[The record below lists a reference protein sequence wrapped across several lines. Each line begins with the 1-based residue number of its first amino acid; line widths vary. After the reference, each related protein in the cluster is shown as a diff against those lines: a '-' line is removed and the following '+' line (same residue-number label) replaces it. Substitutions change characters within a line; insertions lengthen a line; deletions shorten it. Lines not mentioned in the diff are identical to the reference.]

1 MFSYFINHYMFD
13 WSEKGKDRKRAGEGG
28 YNLPWMERKEGE
40 IGCELKMSNKHLSK
54 LLSIIIIFFLL
65 QIIISYIVQVQMVI
79 LLKSIIYFLSLF
91 LSTKQRRAMFIFYHS
106 TFLFLQLN
114 THQEKYKY
122 FLSNNMITTSSSNT
136 HEYKL

>member
-1 MFSYFINHYMFD
+1 
-13 WSEKGKDRKRAGEGG
+13 
-28 YNLPWMERKEGE
+28 
-40 IGCELKMSNKHLSK
+40 
-54 LLSIIIIFFLL
+54 
-65 QIIISYIVQVQMVI
+65 MVI

-91 LSTKQRRAMFIFYHS
+91 LSTKQNKAIFIFYHS

>member
-1 MFSYFINHYMFD
+1 
-13 WSEKGKDRKRAGEGG
+13 
-28 YNLPWMERKEGE
+28 
-40 IGCELKMSNKHLSK
+40 
-54 LLSIIIIFFLL
+54 
-65 QIIISYIVQVQMVI
+65 MVI

-91 LSTKQRRAMFIFYHS
+91 LTEQNRAIFIFYHS